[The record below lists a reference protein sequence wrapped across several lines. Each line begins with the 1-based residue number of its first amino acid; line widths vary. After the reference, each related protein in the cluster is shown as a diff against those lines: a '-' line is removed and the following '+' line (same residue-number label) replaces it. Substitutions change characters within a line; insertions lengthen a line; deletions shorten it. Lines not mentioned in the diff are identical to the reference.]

1 MQNEEELKLI
11 AQSLSGD
18 TQAYGLLVDRYK
30 NVIYH
35 HCFAILRDE
44 DAAEDMAQETF
55 ITAYYQLKKYNN
67 TFKFSTWLF
76 KVSTN
81 KCLNYLR
88 RKSKEIAADDNLFE
102 NTASNEPTPHKEAE
116 TTELREAVGRLQPK
130 YQAVVSLYY
139 WQGLSYKD
147 IALLMDVPINSVRV
161 WLLRA
166 KQQLRKELS

>member
-1 MQNEEELKLI
+1 MQNKEELELI
-11 AQSLSGD
+11 ARSLRGD

-76 KVSTN
+76 KVGTN

-88 RKSKEIAADDNLFE
+88 HKSKELAADDKLLE
-102 NTASNEPTPHKEAE
+102 SVASSGPTPHKEAE
-116 TTELREAVGRLQPK
+116 TAELREAVGKLQPK

-147 IALLMDVPINSVRV
+147 IAVFMNVPINSVRV

-166 KQQLRKELS
+166 KQQLRRELS